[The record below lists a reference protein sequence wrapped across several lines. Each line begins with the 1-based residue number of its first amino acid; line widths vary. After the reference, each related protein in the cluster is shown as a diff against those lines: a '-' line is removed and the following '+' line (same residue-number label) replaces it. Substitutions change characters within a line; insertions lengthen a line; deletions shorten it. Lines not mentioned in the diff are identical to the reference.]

1 MSSDEYLSS
10 KNAAIFSHFHMET
23 AIDRV
28 NFFERE
34 FKFLDI
40 FLGLLSF
47 TDEPNMLDVTHKV
60 HVLFQNAAV
69 YFSEFD
75 LDNSFDHYIS
85 KVRKGISLTKR
96 EIRDTYS
103 FPKISLTHQY
113 KDVTEFI
120 DTVVA
125 RLNFLMIIDEEGSLI
140 YVPNTMRSI
149 LKELELLQD
158 FLQFVAARP
167 IRPCIRKIYVDVL
180 QISKSTIQSG
190 CYPNIQIEPAVESE
204 ARFVET
210 IIHNLKELL
219 RDSNSAQR
227 VALEDHL
234 EILRKLINF
243 LRPNIIHMPIQ
254 ALEFLLRDIDT
265 MIIDVGLLVYSLY
278 EVEEEKIHGLG
289 YVDFLLNNLKE
300 FQRRYSD
307 SLASVMNQLQIIQ
320 KELESSQPFLKA
332 IAEEQL
338 TYEVEYIVDAT
349 CISKEVPVWCLKR
362 WFSDIVEE
370 IKDIRAET
378 ENIEEKKGN
387 EGAMNTVTTHTSSNL
402 ARTPKMNEEIVGFK
416 DVIGKLRNQLIKG
429 TKKRDAIAIV
439 GMPGLGKTTL
449 ANRLYCDRLVVS
461 HFEIR
466 AQCCVSQVSC
476 KDLLLAILRDVTGE
490 DSKFRANSTAELADK
505 LRKALYFGR
514 YLILV
519 DDVWETSVWDDL
531 VGCFHDANEG
541 SKIILTTRN
550 HDVVNYARYKSE
562 PHLLRM
568 FSDDESWKLLR
579 KKVFG
584 EESCSTDLMEIG
596 QQIAKKCGQLPLS
609 VALVAGIL
617 EKMERKE
624 GCWKQVAN
632 NLGPHIHRDSR
643 AIIEHS
649 YLNLPYH
656 LRSCFLYFGAFL
668 EDSAINVSELTRLW
682 ISEGFIKSCVSK
694 SLQDKAVGYL
704 DNLIRRNLVTV
715 ATRSSGGK
723 VNACHVHDLLHD
735 FCKERSK
742 EENLLLLTRWDKND
756 STDAYSQ
763 GQPAHR
769 LSISDENSG
778 HNREL
783 SLSWSIVGSII
794 LHNQCLSNF
803 QVYDILHSFKFLKVL
818 DLKSTTTRSYP
829 IELVYLRYFAAATK
843 KSIPSSIAN
852 LWNLDTLILE
862 NRHGGWSLPVILWKM
877 VKLRHLNTREGFVT
891 ENAEEL
897 QENTSPETLS
907 IAQFFSVKDVKLVLE
922 KTPNLRKLSCELKSD
937 DNFKDHELTLPPRLE
952 TLNIHGPLVIS
963 GKASPFCISTPNLK
977 NLKITTF
984 HLVPC
989 HLSNIGL
996 LQNLQVLK
1004 LYCITFDNEEWEVRE
1019 GEFPQLRF
1027 LKLNLCDSVS
1037 EWIVSDDAFPNLECL
1052 FLRFCKNL
1060 QEIPS
1065 CFQDMSSL
1073 TSIEVDHCNKSVAKS
1088 ARDIWKIQVED
1099 YQNSGLQVLIN
1110 GRGYVNSDSDDDD
1123 EQEKVA
1129 DR

>member
-1 MSSDEYLSS
+1 
-10 KNAAIFSHFHMET
+10 
-23 AIDRV
+23 
-28 NFFERE
+28 
-34 FKFLDI
+34 
-40 FLGLLSF
+40 
-47 TDEPNMLDVTHKV
+47 
-60 HVLFQNAAV
+60 
-69 YFSEFD
+69 
-75 LDNSFDHYIS
+75 
-85 KVRKGISLTKR
+85 
-96 EIRDTYS
+96 
-103 FPKISLTHQY
+103 
-113 KDVTEFI
+113 
-120 DTVVA
+120 
-125 RLNFLMIIDEEGSLI
+125 
-140 YVPNTMRSI
+140 
-149 LKELELLQD
+149 
-158 FLQFVAARP
+158 
-167 IRPCIRKIYVDVL
+167 
-180 QISKSTIQSG
+180 
-190 CYPNIQIEPAVESE
+190 
-204 ARFVET
+204 
-210 IIHNLKELL
+210 
-219 RDSNSAQR
+219 
-227 VALEDHL
+227 
-234 EILRKLINF
+234 
-243 LRPNIIHMPIQ
+243 
-254 ALEFLLRDIDT
+254 
-265 MIIDVGLLVYSLY
+265 
-278 EVEEEKIHGLG
+278 
-289 YVDFLLNNLKE
+289 
-300 FQRRYSD
+300 
-307 SLASVMNQLQIIQ
+307 MNQLQIIQ
-320 KELESSQPFLKA
+320 MELESSQPFLKA

-338 TYEVEYIVDAT
+338 SDLNKIQHNTATQLIGKAYEVEYIVDAT

-490 DSKFRANSTAELADK
+490 DSKFRANSAAELADK
-505 LRKALYFGR
+505 LPKALYFGR

-531 VGCFHDANEG
+531 VGGFHDDNEG

-584 EESCSTDLMEIG
+584 EESCSADLMEIG

-624 GCWKQVAN
+624 ECWKQVAN

-668 EDSAINVSELTRLW
+668 EASAINVSELTRLW
-682 ISEGFIKSCVSK
+682 ISEGFIKSCESK
-694 SLQDKAVGYL
+694 SLEDIAVGYL

-715 ATRSSGGK
+715 ARRSSGGK

-783 SLSWSIVGSII
+783 SSSWSIVGSII

-803 QVYDILHSFKFLKVL
+803 QVYDILHSFKFPKVL

-907 IAQFFSVKDVKLVLE
+907 ITQFFSVKDVKLVLE
-922 KTPNLRKLSCELKSD
+922 KTPNLRKLSCELKSV

-963 GKASPFCISTPNLK
+963 GKASPFCISAPNLK

-1004 LYCITFDNEEWEVRE
+1004 LYCITFDNEECEVRE

-1065 CFQDMSSL
+1065 CFQDISSL

>member
-1 MSSDEYLSS
+1 
-10 KNAAIFSHFHMET
+10 
-23 AIDRV
+23 
-28 NFFERE
+28 
-34 FKFLDI
+34 
-40 FLGLLSF
+40 
-47 TDEPNMLDVTHKV
+47 
-60 HVLFQNAAV
+60 
-69 YFSEFD
+69 
-75 LDNSFDHYIS
+75 
-85 KVRKGISLTKR
+85 
-96 EIRDTYS
+96 
-103 FPKISLTHQY
+103 
-113 KDVTEFI
+113 
-120 DTVVA
+120 
-125 RLNFLMIIDEEGSLI
+125 
-140 YVPNTMRSI
+140 
-149 LKELELLQD
+149 
-158 FLQFVAARP
+158 
-167 IRPCIRKIYVDVL
+167 
-180 QISKSTIQSG
+180 
-190 CYPNIQIEPAVESE
+190 
-204 ARFVET
+204 
-210 IIHNLKELL
+210 
-219 RDSNSAQR
+219 
-227 VALEDHL
+227 
-234 EILRKLINF
+234 
-243 LRPNIIHMPIQ
+243 
-254 ALEFLLRDIDT
+254 
-265 MIIDVGLLVYSLY
+265 
-278 EVEEEKIHGLG
+278 
-289 YVDFLLNNLKE
+289 
-300 FQRRYSD
+300 
-307 SLASVMNQLQIIQ
+307 
-320 KELESSQPFLKA
+320 
-332 IAEEQL
+332 
-338 TYEVEYIVDAT
+338 
-349 CISKEVPVWCLKR
+349 
-362 WFSDIVEE
+362 
-370 IKDIRAET
+370 
-378 ENIEEKKGN
+378 
-387 EGAMNTVTTHTSSNL
+387 
-402 ARTPKMNEEIVGFK
+402 MNEEIVGFK

-668 EDSAINVSELTRLW
+668 EDSEINVSELTRLW
-682 ISEGFIKSCVSK
+682 ISEGFIKSCESK

-922 KTPNLRKLSCELKSD
+922 KTPNLRKLSCELKSV

-1004 LYCITFDNEEWEVRE
+1004 LYCITFDNEEWEVCE

-1027 LKLNLCDSVS
+1027 LKLNLCDIVS

-1123 EQEKVA
+1123 EQEKVYIWIGCSYDSRA
-1129 DR
+1129 HFEPGRALLGWSASCNPLGSLYVALRVFCFYQLYLCGSRTWLKQNYRSGLIVNEAFQVAATIEKLPPLWKDFKNYLKHKQKEMRVEDLIVRLRIEEDNKAAERGSKESSIMNRANIVEDCPNNSKKRKKAGQ

>member
-1 MSSDEYLSS
+1 M
-10 KNAAIFSHFHMET
+10 
-23 AIDRV
+23 
-28 NFFERE
+28 
-34 FKFLDI
+34 
-40 FLGLLSF
+40 
-47 TDEPNMLDVTHKV
+47 
-60 HVLFQNAAV
+60 V
-69 YFSEFD
+69 Y
-75 LDNSFDHYIS
+75 
-85 KVRKGISLTKR
+85 
-96 EIRDTYS
+96 
-103 FPKISLTHQY
+103 
-113 KDVTEFI
+113 
-120 DTVVA
+120 
-125 RLNFLMIIDEEGSLI
+125 
-140 YVPNTMRSI
+140 
-149 LKELELLQD
+149 
-158 FLQFVAARP
+158 P
-167 IRPCIRKIYVDVL
+167 IIRK
-180 QISKSTIQSG
+180 KFQS
-190 CYPNIQIEPAVESE
+190 
-204 ARFVET
+204 
-210 IIHNLKELL
+210 NL
-219 RDSNSAQR
+219 
-227 VALEDHL
+227 
-234 EILRKLINF
+234 
-243 LRPNIIHMPIQ
+243 P
-254 ALEFLLRDIDT
+254 
-265 MIIDVGLLVYSLY
+265 
-278 EVEEEKIHGLG
+278 KIHGLG
-289 YVDFLLNNLKE
+289 YVDFLLNNFKE

-332 IAEEQL
+332 IAEEQHSDL
-338 TYEVEYIVDAT
+338 SKIQHNTDTQLIGKAYEVEYIVAAT

-429 TKKRDAIAIV
+429 TKKRDVIAIV

-568 FSDDESWKLLR
+568 FRNDESWKLLR

-584 EESCSTDLMEIG
+584 EESCSTDLMEIE

-624 GCWKQVAN
+624 ECWKQVAN

-656 LRSCFLYFGAFL
+656 LSC
-668 EDSAINVSELTRLW
+668 E
-682 ISEGFIKSCVSK
+682 SK
-694 SLQDKAVGYL
+694 SLEDIAVGYL

-715 ATRSSGGK
+715 ARRSSGGK

-763 GQPAHR
+763 GHPAHR

-783 SLSWSIVGSII
+783 SSSWSIVGSII

-852 LWNLDTLILE
+852 LWNLETLILE

-922 KTPNLRKLSCELKSD
+922 KTPNLRKLSCELKSV

-952 TLNIHGPLVIS
+952 TFNIHGPLVIS
-963 GKASPFCISTPNLK
+963 GKASPFCISAPNLK

-1019 GEFPQLRF
+1019 GEIPQLRF
-1027 LKLNLCDSVS
+1027 LKLNLCGSVS
-1037 EWIVSDDAFPNLECL
+1037 EWIVSDDAFPILECL

-1065 CFQDMSSL
+1065 CFQDNSSL

-1110 GRGYVNSDSDDDD
+1110 GRGYVNSDSGLIVN
-1123 EQEKVA
+1123 EAFQVAATIEKLPPLWKDFKNYLKHKQKEMIVEDLIVRLRIEEDNKA
-1129 DR
+1129 AERGSKENSIMNRANIVEGRPNNSKKRKKAGQ

>member
-1 MSSDEYLSS
+1 MLVWLYLPWHGSWNQEYL
-10 KNAAIFSHFHMET
+10 APRE
-23 AIDRV
+23 IDV
-28 NFFERE
+28 
-34 FKFLDI
+34 
-40 FLGLLSF
+40 LLS
-47 TDEPNMLDVTHKV
+47 D
-60 HVLFQNAAV
+60 
-69 YFSEFD
+69 
-75 LDNSFDHYIS
+75 
-85 KVRKGISLTKR
+85 
-96 EIRDTYS
+96 
-103 FPKISLTHQY
+103 
-113 KDVTEFI
+113 
-120 DTVVA
+120 
-125 RLNFLMIIDEEGSLI
+125 FLRMII
-140 YVPNTMRSI
+140 
-149 LKELELLQD
+149 
-158 FLQFVAARP
+158 RP
-167 IRPCIRKIYVDVL
+167 IRPCICKIYVDVL

-210 IIHNLKELL
+210 IIHNLKELP

-234 EILRKLINF
+234 EILRNYVVDFSGNVQHISTMVY
-243 LRPNIIHMPIQ
+243 PIIRKKFQSNLP
-254 ALEFLLRDIDT
+254 
-265 MIIDVGLLVYSLY
+265 
-278 EVEEEKIHGLG
+278 KIHGLG

-332 IAEEQL
+332 IAEEQRSDL
-338 TYEVEYIVDAT
+338 NKIQHDTATQLIGKAYEVEYIVDAT

-378 ENIEEKKGN
+378 EHIEEKKGN

-439 GMPGLGKTTL
+439 GMPGLSKTTL

-476 KDLLLAILRDVTGE
+476 KDLLLAILRDVNGE

-519 DDVWETSVWDDL
+519 DDMWETSVWDDL
-531 VGCFHDANEG
+531 VGCFHEANEG

-568 FSDDESWKLLR
+568 FSYDESWKLLR

-624 GCWKQVAN
+624 ECWKQVAN

-668 EDSAINVSELTRLW
+668 ENSAINVSELTRLW
-682 ISEGFIKSCVSK
+682 ISKGFIKSCEIK
-694 SLQDKAVGYL
+694 SLEDIAVGYL
-704 DNLIRRNLVTV
+704 DNLIRKNLVTV
-715 ATRSSGGK
+715 LGG
-723 VNACHVHDLLHD
+723 VLV
-735 FCKERSK
+735 ERSK
-742 EENLLLLTRWDKND
+742 EENLLLLTRDKND

-778 HNREL
+778 HYREL
-783 SLSWSIVGSII
+783 SSSWSIVGAII

-818 DLKSTTTRSYP
+818 DLKSTATRSYP

-852 LWNLDTLILE
+852 LWNLETLILE

-922 KTPNLRKLSCELKSD
+922 KTPNLRKLSCELKSV

-963 GKASPFCISTPNLK
+963 GKASLFCISAPNLK

-1004 LYCITFDNEEWEVRE
+1004 LYCITFDNEEWE
-1019 GEFPQLRF
+1019 
-1027 LKLNLCDSVS
+1027 
-1037 EWIVSDDAFPNLECL
+1037 
-1052 FLRFCKNL
+1052 
-1060 QEIPS
+1060 EIPS
-1065 CFQDMSSL
+1065 CFQDISSL
-1073 TSIEVDHCNKSVAKS
+1073 TSIEVDHCNKSVTKS